1 MIAEIGAVDFLIS
14 LTINATMVQLTLV
27 KLTMV
32 KTSTEPERN
41 PRHLSKATGDILK
54 AIHALQDAVRD
65 STSADATEALPVAL
79 PSEIADRTGT
89 SRAFVTKMLK
99 SMKEEGLVEYAP
111 YRGVRLTTAGIRS
124 ATELSRHHRLL
135 EYFCANTLGF
145 SLEDAHAEAERLEHV
160 ISEEFESR
168 LDTFLDY
175 PQACPHGAPIPSS
188 DEIYPAVISEESDA

>member
-1 MIAEIGAVDFLIS
+1 
-14 LTINATMVQLTLV
+14 
-27 KLTMV
+27 MV
-32 KTSTEPERN
+32 KTPTTAIRN

-54 AIHALQDAVRD
+54 AIHALQDSER
-65 STSADATEALPVAL
+65 TSGETENVLVAL

-111 YRGVRLTTAGIRS
+111 YRGVRLTPAGVRS

-160 ISEEFESR
+160 ISEEFEAR
-168 LDTFLDY
+168 LDTFLEY
-175 PQACPHGAPIPSS
+175 PQACPHGAPIPSP
-188 DEIYPAVISEESDA
+188 DEIYSEVPSEGRAAK

>member
-1 MIAEIGAVDFLIS
+1 
-14 LTINATMVQLTLV
+14 
-27 KLTMV
+27 MV
-32 KTSTEPERN
+32 KTAADPARN

-54 AIHALQDAVRD
+54 AIHALQDA
-65 STSADATEALPVAL
+65 ALDAPGRETTLVAL

-111 YRGVRLTTAGIRS
+111 YRGVRLTATGVRS

-160 ISEEFESR
+160 ISEEFEAR

-175 PQACPHGAPIPSS
+175 PQACPHGAPIPSP
-188 DEIYPAVISEESDA
+188 DEIYPVKESEAS

>member
-1 MIAEIGAVDFLIS
+1 MIE
-14 LTINATMVQLTLV
+14 LTEV

-32 KTSTEPERN
+32 KNTPIPERN

-54 AIHALQDAVRD
+54 AIHTLQGITHPTEDL
-65 STSADATEALPVAL
+65 TEALVAL

-111 YRGVRLTTAGIRS
+111 YRGVRLTAIGVRS

-160 ISEEFESR
+160 ISEEFEAR
-168 LDTFLDY
+168 LDIFLNH
-175 PQACPHGAPIPSS
+175 PQNCPHGAPIPTP
-188 DEIYPAVISEESDA
+188 DEIYSPREPEKSSAL